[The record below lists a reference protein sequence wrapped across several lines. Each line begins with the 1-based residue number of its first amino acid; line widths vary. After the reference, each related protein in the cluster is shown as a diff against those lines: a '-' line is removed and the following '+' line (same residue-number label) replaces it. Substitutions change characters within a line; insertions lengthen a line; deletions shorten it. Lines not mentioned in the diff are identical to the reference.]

1 MYKDKQVPVE
11 QYINRREE
19 INARLNEIADL
30 MEAEKREASAS
41 ELAEIDNL
49 KREKS
54 VIDLKISGADSRGNV
69 TITARELAFDAYL
82 RKVIENRSLQAENLK
97 REAHYIT
104 TSTTNVDGMIP
115 VTINKITEPLEEGL
129 ILDKVGLPLLTGLS
143 GSYLWPVGGNAV
155 EATIA
160 GETVELQDAELTF
173 NKVTPVPTRVGITV
187 PITHQTIT
195 QTEGIAYEYVM
206 RQIPQ
211 AIKRTLN
218 AAMFNTAAG
227 TTYGGVQGPFQ
238 ALAAATGG
246 AASTVAALN
255 TKAKMKACY
264 KITAVGSI
272 PTYAE
277 LKALKGIVL
286 VKGVPAE
293 HLAYVMDAYTASVLE
308 ATSKDSGS
316 GQMIIQ
322 NGAIDGIPVYTTNY
336 INNATKCYVG
346 FGNFGYEPLQG
357 FGAMRFVV
365 DPYTGATKDIVRITL
380 NSDWAANCLKQE
392 AFAVIELATA

>member
-1 MYKDKQVPVE
+1 MYKDKKVPVE

-41 ELAEIDNL
+41 ELAEIENL

-82 RKVIENRSLQAENLK
+82 RNVLESRTVQEENLK
-97 REAHYIT
+97 REAYIA

-160 GETVELQDAELTF
+160 GEAVELQDAELTF
-173 NKVTPVPTRVGITV
+173 GKVTPVPTRIGITV
-187 PITHQTIT
+187 NITHQTIT
-195 QTEGIAYEYVM
+195 QTEGVAYEYVM

-238 ALAAATGG
+238 APAAATGT

-264 KITAVGSI
+264 KITAAGSI

-277 LKALKGIVL
+277 LKALKGVVL

-336 INNATKCYVG
+336 INNATKCFVG
-346 FGNFGYEPLQG
+346 FGNFAYEPLQG

-365 DPYTGATKDIVRITL
+365 DPYTGATKDVVRLTL

-392 AFAVIELATA
+392 AFAVIELATS

>member
-1 MYKDKQVPVE
+1 MYKDKQVSVE

-19 INARLNEIADL
+19 INTRLNEIADL

-41 ELAEIDNL
+41 ELAEIENL

-82 RKVIENRSLQAENLK
+82 RNVLESRTVQEENLK
-97 REAHYIT
+97 REAYIT
-104 TSTTNVDGMIP
+104 TSTTNVNGMIP

-160 GETVELQDAELTF
+160 GEAVELQDAELTF
-173 NKVTPVPTRVGITV
+173 GKVTPVPTRVGITV
-187 PITHQTIT
+187 NITHQTIT
-195 QTEGIAYEYVM
+195 QTEGVAYEYVM

-238 ALAAATGG
+238 APAAATGT

-264 KITAVGSI
+264 KITAAGSI

-277 LKALKGIVL
+277 LKALKGVVL

-336 INNATKCYVG
+336 INNATKCFVG
-346 FGNFGYEPLQG
+346 FGNFAYEPLQG

-365 DPYTGATKDIVRITL
+365 DPYTGATKDVVRLTL
-380 NSDWAANCLKQE
+380 NSDWAANTLKQE
-392 AFAVIELATA
+392 AFAVIELATS

>member
-1 MYKDKQVPVE
+1 MYKDKQVSVE
-11 QYINRREE
+11 QYVNRREE
-19 INARLNEIADL
+19 INTRLNEIADL

-41 ELAEIDNL
+41 ELEEIENL

-82 RKVIENRSLQAENLK
+82 RNVLESRTVQEENLK
-97 REAHYIT
+97 REAYIA

-160 GETVELQDAELTF
+160 GETVELQDAALTF
-173 NKVTPVPTRVGITV
+173 GKVTPVPTRVGITV
-187 PITHQTIT
+187 NITHQTIT
-195 QTEGIAYEYVM
+195 QTEGVAYEYVM

-238 ALAAATGG
+238 APAAATGG

-264 KITAVGSI
+264 KITAAGSI

-277 LKALKGIVL
+277 LKALKGVVL

-346 FGNFGYEPLQG
+346 FGNFAYEPLQG

-365 DPYTGATKDIVRITL
+365 DPYTGATKDVVRLTL
-380 NSDWAANCLKQE
+380 NSDWAANTLKQE
-392 AFAVIELATA
+392 AFAVIELATS